1 MKIYTFYITLCIW
14 VLVALGAHGQ
24 NEETSKSVKHLMQL
38 KDVEIQKEKDALKL
52 EIESINKK
60 LDEHTITQEEADNL
74 KMEAA
79 QKHALNIENRMAIID
94 NKIALLERTGMEE
107 GEYDGPAV
115 SVDVGYTDSEN
126 ERNFGVSVKTSKRK
140 VIFDQRT
147 TTGPVVAFGLNN
159 AIPKGESL
167 EDSDFKVAG
176 SRFFEIG
183 WTWRTRVFE
192 NSNWLRVKYGI
203 SFQFNGLK
211 PTGDR
216 YFVDTGDQ
224 TELQD
229 YSPNL
234 KKSKLRMDNLVI
246 PLYLEF
252 GPSKKVEH
260 KDYFRYTTHNQFK
273 LGIGGY
279 TGINYSTRQKLKYVE
294 DGETRK
300 EKLKANFNTNN
311 FVYGVGA
318 YIGWGN
324 GSLYAKYD
332 LNTIFKNNVVVQRNV
347 SLGLRFDFD

>member
-1 MKIYTFYITLCIW
+1 MKVFTFYTTL
-14 VLVALGAHGQ
+14 VLWAMVAIGAQSQ
-24 NEETSKSVKHLMQL
+24 NEDTSNSVEELMEL
-38 KDVEIQKEKDALKL
+38 KEKEIQQEKDMLKL
-52 EIESINKK
+52 EIELIHKRMDNNSITK
-60 LDEHTITQEEADNL
+60 EEAEAL
-74 KMEAA
+74 KVEAA
-79 QKHALNIENRMAIID
+79 EKRALNIENRVAIID
-94 NKIALLERTGMEE
+94 NKIALLERNGAN
-107 GEYDGPAV
+107 GGKGDSSHLIINIGKAN
-115 SVDVGYTDSEN
+115 SEN

-147 TTGPVVAFGLNN
+147 TSGPVIAFGLNN
-159 AIPKGESL
+159 AITEDASL
-167 EDSDFKVAG
+167 NDSDFEIGG

-183 WTWRTRVFE
+183 WTWNTRVFE
-192 NSNWLRVKYGI
+192 NSNWLRVKYGF

-211 PTGDR
+211 PTDNR

-229 YSPNL
+229 YSSNL

-273 LGIGGY
+273 IGIGGY
-279 TGINYSTRQKLKYVE
+279 TGINYSTRQKLRFRE
-294 DGETRK
+294 DGETKK

-311 FVYGVGA
+311 FVYGIGA

-324 GSLYAKYD
+324 ASLYAKYD
-332 LNTIFKNNVVVQRNV
+332 LNTIFKKNAVDQRNI
-347 SLGLRFDFD
+347 SLGLRFDLD